1 MRLGINYAEIELEV
15 KKQKLKIREEL
26 NKIKTIFKIG
36 NSVLTAV
43 KIEKKS
49 FIRVLTLWESNEKEA
64 GLWKKK

>member
-1 MRLGINYAEIELEV
+1 VRLGINYAEIELEV

>member
-1 MRLGINYAEIELEV
+1 MGINYAEIELEV